1 MISKRLASELISLNV
16 YQLFERSKVNKILE
30 EKKYQYS
37 NCADASCAVEIGKLV
52 GVQHIVVGTISKIG
66 NTYSV
71 DSRIINVE
79 SGKSLISAEYSTQN
93 SIDDVITTGMESI
106 SYQLCNMEIPKP
118 PAPSVLERVYQNRG
132 KIFLVC
138 LTLWFGWGLLPA

>member
-1 MISKRLASELISLNV
+1 V
-16 YQLFERSKVNKILE
+16 F
-30 EKKYQYS
+30 
-37 NCADASCAVEIGKLV
+37 
-52 GVQHIVVGTISKIG
+52 
-66 NTYSV
+66 

-93 SIDDVITTGMESI
+93 SIDEVITTGMESI

-118 PAPSVLERVYQNRG
+118 PGPSVLERVYKNRG